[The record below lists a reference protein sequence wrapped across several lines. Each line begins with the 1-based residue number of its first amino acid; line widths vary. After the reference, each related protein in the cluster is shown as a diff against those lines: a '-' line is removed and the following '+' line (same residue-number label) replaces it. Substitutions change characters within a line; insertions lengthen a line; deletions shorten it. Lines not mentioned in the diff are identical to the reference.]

1 MANCPSCR
9 RPVAMARATCLYCGA
24 SLPAVPGAVVPR
36 PPDDAA
42 AAGGEP
48 PLGRTPGGSRSL
60 VVLDL
65 DGVSADTLARALDV
79 PPYEAGLVARRGG
92 FHLHRVL
99 EHAAAEAEAGRLGA
113 RGLAAFLVPE
123 AEARVRPLRALGGE
137 QSEGALALRTEEGPL
152 AVHRGDLLLVVRGP
166 IAREYQ
172 PSSRRR
178 RVSTARLDEGYRVH
192 LHRGACPREPAGTSA
207 GDGRPVEIDAATFE
221 FGFAVTGSARLEL
234 DAWVEAVAG
243 TAPRDDGFRRLPPAL
258 GPADPEPKGA
268 LAAVSSL
275 RLASRDREGR
285 RGEASVVLD
294 NVEQFRFY
302 SGWRAAVE
310 RRRSRP

>member
-1 MANCPSCR
+1 MALPVPPGDATAVAAGPPNAPGGDGTSTGR
-9 RPVAMARATCLYCGA
+9 RP
-24 SLPAVPGAVVPR
+24 
-36 PPDDAA
+36 
-42 AAGGEP
+42 GGE
-48 PLGRTPGGSRSL
+48 RSL

-65 DGVSADTLARALDV
+65 AGVSADQLARALDV
-79 PPYEAGLVARRGG
+79 PSYEAGLAVRRGG

-99 EHAAAEAEAGRLGA
+99 EHDAAEVEAGRLGA
-113 RGLAAFLVPE
+113 QGLAVVVVPE
-123 AEARVRPLRALGGE
+123 AEARVRPLRALGGDR
-137 QSEGALALRTEEGPL
+137 SEGTLSLRTEEGPL
-152 AVHRGDLLLVVRGP
+152 AVRRGDVRLVVRGS
-166 IAREYQ
+166 ITREYQ
-172 PSSRRR
+172 PSTRRR
-178 RVSTARLDEGYRVH
+178 RVDTARLDEGYRVH
-192 LHRGACPREPAGTSA
+192 LHRAA
-207 GDGRPVEIDAATFE
+207 GRPVEIDASTFE

-234 DAWVEAVAG
+234 DAWVEEVAG
-243 TAPRDDGFRRLPPAL
+243 PAPRDDGFRRLPPAL